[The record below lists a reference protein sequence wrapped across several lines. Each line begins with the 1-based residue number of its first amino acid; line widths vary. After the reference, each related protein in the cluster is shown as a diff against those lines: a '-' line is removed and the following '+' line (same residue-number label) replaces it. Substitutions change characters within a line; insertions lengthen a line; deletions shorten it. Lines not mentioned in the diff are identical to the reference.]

1 MKLCNLCNVE
11 PARKVSP
18 ICKKCGKKA
27 ASDRY
32 CEKKRGE
39 LRLKSTIYR
48 ESHREICR
56 QRSNASY
63 LKKPEHYSNKQRE
76 NYRKKNGIPLD
87 DPFRKRK
94 NGEGNIDS
102 SGYKKITKKGHPN
115 QMDEN
120 GRIREH
126 VYFMSEHLGRP
137 LKKGE
142 NVHHKNGVR
151 DDNRLE
157 NLELWSTWQP
167 PGQRVKDKIVW
178 CIEFLSL
185 YGYKVEGGYIT

>member
-1 MKLCNLCNVE
+1 
-11 PARKVSP
+11 
-18 ICKKCGKKA
+18 
-27 ASDRY
+27 
-32 CEKKRGE
+32 
-39 LRLKSTIYR
+39 
-48 ESHREICR
+48 
-56 QRSNASY
+56 
-63 LKKPEHYSNKQRE
+63 
-76 NYRKKNGIPLD
+76 
-87 DPFRKRK
+87 
-94 NGEGNIDS
+94 
-102 SGYKKITKKGHPN
+102 
-115 QMDEN
+115 MDEN